1 MTSTSPT
8 PTPIEVLTTIHEMA
22 SFVLNGND
30 GGVSYEDAVNYG
42 CNGQD
47 FDPFAKNSKPVDHTD
62 RAFLNWKNCIQ
73 CVLGM
78 GTENIPTYSYSAD
91 QDSCGEF
98 VCFQQEIRITQFY

>member
-1 MTSTSPT
+1 
-8 PTPIEVLTTIHEMA
+8 MA
-22 SFVLNGND
+22 SFLLDGND

-62 RAFLNWKNCIQ
+62 RAFLNWKNCIL
-73 CVLGM
+73 CVLNM
-78 GTENIPTYSYSAD
+78 KIENIPIYSYSAD

-98 VCFQQEIRITQFY
+98 IFTTRNKNNSILLSKLFGKSKSLNL